1 MYNTVLQKHDT
12 TSFPLIFQ
20 TNFRQKAIQPRL
32 FAHSPL
38 CIAVQCA
45 AQWFQMAQNP
55 PKIKFPVVILQFSEN
70 SNHFRFRRLPYLRY
84 VKLLQTCEYDQ
95 SISRKFLN
103 LFFGGILKFG
113 PTLRYHSGVMHGR
126 ERLRPLM

>member
-45 AQWFQMAQNP
+45 AQWFQMAQTRQKLSFLLSFHKFQ
-55 PKIKFPVVILQFSEN
+55 KII
-70 SNHFRFRRLPYLRY
+70 
-84 VKLLQTCEYDQ
+84 
-95 SISRKFLN
+95 
-103 LFFGGILKFG
+103 
-113 PTLRYHSGVMHGR
+113 
-126 ERLRPLM
+126 

>member
-32 FAHSPL
+32 FAHLPL

-45 AQWFQMAQNP
+45 AQWFQMAQTRQKLNSLMSLHNFQK
-55 PKIKFPVVILQFSEN
+55 KIQIISVSQDCL
-70 SNHFRFRRLPYLRY
+70 RFIS
-84 VKLLQTCEYDQ
+84 KICQTVAD
-95 SISRKFLN
+95 
-103 LFFGGILKFG
+103 
-113 PTLRYHSGVMHGR
+113 M
-126 ERLRPLM
+126 